1 MNKSFF
7 ALSSFAVFALASC
20 GPVAEV
26 EAIGMGYGLV
36 HSHYVG
42 VVEVKTLND
51 KVTEIS
57 IDEYF
62 LPYNWGKVTV
72 TEPTEDTLIVVGAR
86 GSSTYAEFVKV
97 GDKVFT
103 GSVIGTGTAQS
114 IRYSSNGIDDIDAW
128 VAIEANAKWYV
139 EQIEAEDY
147 GYLNQAGQPATFVKG
162 DASSKVSMIKSQSG
176 YWSSGLGWLGNI
188 AEVEA
193 LLLDTMMDLDVEDFS
208 INSEGYWAS
217 DDITTG
223 VTMVDFKDYI
233 AVALRAYA
241 NRVIVE

>member
-1 MNKSFF
+1 MKQSFF
-7 ALSSFAVFALASC
+7 ALGSLAVFALASC

-26 EAIGMGYGLV
+26 EAVGIGYGLV

-42 VVEVKTLND
+42 IVEVTTIND

-72 TEPTEDTLIVVGAR
+72 SEPTDDTLTVTTSRGA
-86 GSSTYAEFVKV
+86 STYAEFVKV

-103 GSVIGTGTAQS
+103 GTVLGTGTAQS
-114 IRYSSNGIDDIDAW
+114 IQYGTDTIDDLDAW
-128 VAIEANAKWYV
+128 VAIEVNAKWYI
-139 EQIEAEDY
+139 EQIEANAY
-147 GYLNQAGQPATFVKG
+147 SYVNAAGQPLTFEKA

-193 LLLDTMMDLDVEDFS
+193 LLLDTMMDIDVEDFS
-208 INSEGYWAS
+208 LNSEGYWANG
-217 DDITTG
+217 DQVTG

-241 NRVIVE
+241 NRVVVE

>member
-1 MNKSFF
+1 MKKSFF
-7 ALSSFAVFALASC
+7 ALGSLAVVVLASC
-20 GPVAEV
+20 GPVADV
-26 EAIGMGYGLV
+26 EAVGVGYGLV

-42 VVEVKTLND
+42 IVEVTTIND

-62 LPYNWGKVTV
+62 LPYNWGKVIVSEPTDDTLTV
-72 TEPTEDTLIVVGAR
+72 TTSRGA
-86 GSSTYAEFVKV
+86 STYAEFVKV
-97 GDKVFT
+97 GDKVFAGT
-103 GSVIGTGTAQS
+103 VVGTGTAQK
-114 IRYSSNGIDDIDAW
+114 IKYSTDTIDDLDAW

-139 EQIEAEDY
+139 EQIEAEVY
-147 GYLNQAGQPATFVKG
+147 SYVNASGQPMTFVKG

-193 LLLDTMMDLDVEDFS
+193 LLLDTMMDIDVEDFTK
-208 INSEGYWAS
+208 NSEGYWANG
-217 DDITTG
+217 DQVTG
-223 VTMVDFKDYI
+223 VTMSDFKDYI

-241 NRVIVE
+241 NRVVVE

>member
-1 MNKSFF
+1 
-7 ALSSFAVFALASC
+7 
-20 GPVAEV
+20 
-26 EAIGMGYGLV
+26 
-36 HSHYVG
+36 
-42 VVEVKTLND
+42 
-51 KVTEIS
+51 
-57 IDEYF
+57 
-62 LPYNWGKVTV
+62 
-72 TEPTEDTLIVVGAR
+72 
-86 GSSTYAEFVKV
+86 
-97 GDKVFT
+97 
-103 GSVIGTGTAQS
+103 
-114 IRYSSNGIDDIDAW
+114 
-128 VAIEANAKWYV
+128 V
-139 EQIEAEDY
+139 EQIEAQDY

-217 DDITTG
+217 GDVITG